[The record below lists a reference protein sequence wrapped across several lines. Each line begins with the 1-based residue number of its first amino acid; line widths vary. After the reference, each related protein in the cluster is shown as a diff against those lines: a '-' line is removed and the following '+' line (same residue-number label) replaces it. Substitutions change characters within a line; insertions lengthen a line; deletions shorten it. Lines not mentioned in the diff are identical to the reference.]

1 MRFIQPRLP
10 RIFPAPFV
18 HGVSQNP
25 ESVNLLRH
33 LAGKPGHDEVNVDF
47 RQLLVIEFDAPLAD
61 VRFERRIEV
70 KSRTD
75 ALIGRTIFEAKRDL
89 AREWEDVERKMPDY
103 LANRE
108 GRGFPGS
115 GCRKI
120 LPNNFFT
127 NKRNQ

>member
-1 MRFIQPRLP
+1 VRPCGQAWSRRGQGGFSSAIGD
-10 RIFPAPFV
+10 V
-18 HGVSQNP
+18 
-25 ESVNLLRH
+25 
-33 LAGKPGHDEVNVDF
+33 
-47 RQLLVIEFDAPLAD
+47 PLAD

-75 ALIGRTIFEAKRDL
+75 ALIGPTIFEAKRDL
-89 AREWEDVERKMPDY
+89 AGDWEDVERKMPDD

-108 GRGFPGS
+108 GRGFPGY

-127 NKRNQ
+127 DKRNP